1 MTSIVLSIHT
11 TTTIRIYHDSSFK
24 HNKVLWETIDLS
36 ASTPVLE
43 PSPSPSVWTESLEES
58 MGRRRPRCVSYDLL
72 SYCNADE
79 INLWDLHD
87 YSCAGKLLMR
97 PQIVVEFVDEYEMR
111 KVYSLIYDVYRCESW
126 NFKFGNLV

>member
-1 MTSIVLSIHT
+1 
-11 TTTIRIYHDSSFK
+11 
-24 HNKVLWETIDLS
+24 
-36 ASTPVLE
+36 
-43 PSPSPSVWTESLEES
+43 

-126 NFKFGNLV
+126 KF